1 MLNLNSPTVQA
12 MISNTPQ
19 GFGNM
24 PVYFGSQPTTTQT
37 IEPATPQVNTPY
49 PSPKEMLMQSGQ
61 NAIYA
66 PTSFM
71 PRNIVGA
78 YNPGYQ
84 TAFAG
89 YSNPYMGYGTYGGY
103 GYNMMYPQF
112 VAPPDEESRQ
122 ILEMAQM
129 NGLTY
134 DEQLNTECD
143 LLKKMSRIVSKNL
156 ERDEDEAKELEE
168 AFSPYYKTLNSQ
180 EERKVIPPIHIQLKV
195 GDDVVADMN
204 PNTVSVKPHNYIQ
217 NRMLVESMAQR
228 SEQIAAARI
237 ITQASMYDKAPER
250 MFDHTDMI
258 DFFNVGSG
266 VIFAD
271 MLNKDL
277 QLQYSTNATKLYDQ
291 TKFKKNL
298 LENNGIRSKE
308 QMKAVERFAG
318 RYGVMPDGRP
328 TTPGLDP
335 SVATSFSYDPTTGQ
349 YHVTAPNFI
358 RDRLERA
365 RESFIRS
372 IDEK

>member
-24 PVYFGSQPTTTQT
+24 PVYYGSMPTTTQT
-37 IEPATPQVNTPY
+37 IEPASQVNTPY

-66 PTSFM
+66 PTTFA

-103 GYNMMYPQF
+103 GYSMYPQF

-122 ILEMAQM
+122 ILEMAYM

-134 DEQLNTECD
+134 DEQLNNECD
-143 LLKKMSRIVSKNL
+143 LLKKISRIVSKNL
-156 ERDEDEAKELEE
+156 ERDEEEAKELEE
-168 AFSPYYKTLNSQ
+168 AFSPYYKTLQ
-180 EERKVIPPIHIQLKV
+180 EQDMKKPVSPIHIQLKV
-195 GDDVVADMN
+195 GEDVVADMN
-204 PNTVSVKPHNYIQ
+204 PDVVTVRSHNYTH
-217 NRMLVESMAQR
+217 NRMMVESMAQR
-228 SEQIAAARI
+228 SEQIKAARLI
-237 ITQASMYDKAPER
+237 AQASMYDKAPER
-250 MFDHTDMI
+250 MFDHTDMV
-258 DFFNVGSG
+258 DFFNSG
-266 VIFAD
+266 VGVILAD

-277 QLQYSTNATKLYDQ
+277 EYQNRTNTGKLYDQ
-291 TKFKKNL
+291 AKFKENL
-298 LENNGIRSKE
+298 LKNNGVKSKQ
-308 QMKAVERFAG
+308 QMKAIERFAG

-335 SVATSFSYDPTTGQ
+335 AVATSFSYDPSTGQ